1 MFTKRNN
8 PPGFYVYLYLREDGT
23 PYYAGKGIGKRAW
36 AHSKKEIQPP
46 ADTSRIVVPV
56 WDLLEMGA
64 FTLER
69 KFIRWFGRKDL
80 GTGILRNKTN
90 GGDGASGYVFTEEA
104 RKKQKEGQKKTQAI
118 RLESLKK
125 YHTTVD
131 KTSNEYL
138 DRIEQIRDFQLTK
151 VWTDKAVESRTANCL
166 KNAES
171 RIGSKWTA
179 EHRQSRMTTYVNK
192 NLEIATKIIALA
204 DRGYNNLTVAKMLGV
219 SWEKV
224 KYSLLHRAEF
234 EAKLQGES
242 KLLSD

>member
-46 ADTSRIVVPV
+46 ADKSRIIFPA
-56 WDLLEMGA
+56 WDLLEIGA

-69 KFIRWFGRKDL
+69 KFVCWFGRKDL
-80 GTGILRNKTN
+80 GTGILRNKTD
-90 GGDGASGYVFTEEA
+90 GGDGASGYVFTEED

-118 RLESLKK
+118 RLSSLKK
-125 YHTTVD
+125 YHATVD

-138 DRIEQIRDFQLTK
+138 DRIEKIRAYQKKK
-151 VWTDKAVESRTANCL
+151 VWTKKALQNLKDIAVKSAANR
-166 KNAES
+166 K
-171 RIGSKWTA
+171 GGKWS
-179 EHRQSRMTTYVNK
+179 EQHRQSRMQTYLST
-192 NLEIATKIIALA
+192 NLEIATKIIKLA
-204 DRGYNNLTVAKMLGV
+204 DQGFNKLTIAKTLNV
-219 SWEKV
+219 TWDKV

-234 EAKLQGES
+234 EAYLKENQNY
-242 KLLSD
+242 